1 MTHNK
6 KLGEFTQEYRRI
18 RREMQQQISKVHGD
32 SFLVATLA
40 LQYAVVSLKMQ
51 GYTRAQVMDLIE
63 NLPITDH
70 NRPTNKLN

>member
-1 MTHNK
+1 MTDNN

-40 LQYAVVSLKMQ
+40 LQYAVVSLQMQ
-51 GYTRAQVMDLIE
+51 GYTRAQVMDLADY
-63 NLPITDH
+63 LPISDPKP
-70 NRPTNKLN
+70 PTTKLN